1 MSFVLPQRRRRR
13 EIQHTCDRANVHDTS
28 RVDVRSTFR
37 EEISESAN
45 ISVLSAY
52 KSSLKLVPTYPAV
65 AVSDEECQ
73 QVKLEMGE

>member
-1 MSFVLPQRRRRR
+1 MSDEGGR
-13 EIQHTCDRANVHDTS
+13 EQSERTCDGADVDDTS
-28 RVDVRSTFR
+28 RVNVCSTFR
-37 EEISESAN
+37 EEISKSAN